1 VLKATEPDETL
12 AVLAWA
18 ADGRLLTC
26 NPSAQRLLGVVGQNP
41 HGGHLD
47 ELLGVGETRR
57 LMEDM
62 GEVGTLSSP
71 QTWSLPSRKTPPL
84 VRQTLALRGP
94 TGELHYL
101 CLFGEEAG
109 WFAFDLDAKAHY
121 ACALSGRIAHDLGN
135 MLVPVLGNVALL
147 EGELPSGHPL
157 GHRLEAIRESVG
169 AARTFMQRLAVLD
182 PERKPSL
189 HASSLSSLVRRVR
202 PGLEKSLR
210 AGVRLWI
217 DEPPALDGVRIDR
230 RQIEHVLHELVW
242 NAQDAMPSGGVVTVT
257 LDMADGPQQRRW
269 VRLTVRDTG
278 RGMDPALLK
287 HAFEPFVTTKMPGS
301 GAGLGLA
308 GVATIVQQHGGRA
321 HADSKIGAGTTITVL
336 LPSTGEPEP
345 DADPVTPSPD
355 VAPVPARM
363 SATVLLVEDN
373 AMVRRSIEATL
384 RGMGYAVLAVESGL
398 RCLETV
404 RARTGPIDLVMTD
417 VIMPEMGG
425 KELIDRVREVRPGI
439 PALFMSGYDRATL
452 AGRKE
457 PVAFEHFLQKPFDSD
472 DLADAVR
479 KAIASSALGSSAK
492 STLG

>member
-1 VLKATEPDETL
+1 M
-12 AVLAWA
+12 LAWA
-18 ADGRLLTC
+18 ADGRVLAC
-26 NPSAQRLLGVVGQNP
+26 NPSAQRLLGVVGQDLR
-41 HGGHLD
+41 GRHLD
-47 ELLGVGETRR
+47 EVLGAGEAGR
-57 LMEDM
+57 LMAN
-62 GEVGTLSSP
+62 GSEVGTLSSP
-71 QTWSLPSRKTPPL
+71 QPWSLPSSKTPLL
-84 VRQTLALRGP
+84 VRQTLALPGP
-94 TGELHYL
+94 TGELCYL
-101 CLFGEEAG
+101 CLFGDGAG
-109 WFAFDLDAKAHY
+109 LFAFDRDAKAHY

-135 MLVPVLGNVALL
+135 MLAPVLGNVALL

-157 GHRLEAIRESVG
+157 LHRLEAIRESVG
-169 AARTFMQRLAVLD
+169 AARTFVQRLAVLD

-189 HASSLSSLVRRVR
+189 HVSSLSSLLRRVQPVLERSLR
-202 PGLEKSLR
+202 PGMSLR
-210 AGVRLWI
+210 VIA
-217 DEPPALDGVRIDR
+217 PPALDAVRIDR

-242 NAQDAMPSGGVVTVT
+242 NAQDAMPSGGVVTVA
-257 LDMADGPQQRRW
+257 LDMADAPHQRC
-269 VRLTVRDTG
+269 VRLMVSDTG

-308 GVATIVQQHGGRA
+308 GVAAIVQQHGGRA
-321 HADSKIGAGTTITVL
+321 HADSKVGGGTTITVL
-336 LPSTGEPEP
+336 LPSTGESAP

-355 VAPVPARM
+355 VAPAPARA

-384 RGMGYAVLAVESGL
+384 RGMGYDVVAVESGL
-398 RCLETV
+398 RCLEAV
-404 RARTGPIDLVMTD
+404 RTRTGPIDLVMTD

-479 KAIASSALGSSAK
+479 TAIASGALGSPAK